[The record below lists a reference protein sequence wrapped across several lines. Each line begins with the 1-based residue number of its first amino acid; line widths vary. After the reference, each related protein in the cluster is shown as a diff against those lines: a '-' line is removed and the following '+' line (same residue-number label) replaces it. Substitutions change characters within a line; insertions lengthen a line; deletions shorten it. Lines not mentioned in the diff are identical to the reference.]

1 MSGDEMQS
9 DMYAQIE
16 TLEAYN
22 DVLHI
27 EVTCLELINK
37 RLVLALNE
45 SAETI
50 RVALKE
56 LD

>member
-1 MSGDEMQS
+1 MSGDELQN
-9 DMYAQIE
+9 DMYEQIK

-22 DVLHI
+22 DVLHT

-50 RVALKE
+50 RIALKE

>member
-9 DMYAQIE
+9 DMYEQIK

-22 DVLHI
+22 DVLHT

-50 RVALKE
+50 RIALKE